1 MFIFACFV
9 QNVKFWRSQFKK
21 VGMAFS
27 EFYLSVLGPLRVLRE
42 RRFKALKV
50 PLSESFFTIEMLI
63 FVNFVKTKLSTST
76 VSEGGRDTFSVKY
89 LRKYEI

>member
-1 MFIFACFV
+1 MFIFATFV
-9 QNVKFWRSQFKK
+9 QNVNFWRSQFKK

-27 EFYLSVLGPLRVLRE
+27 EFYLSVLGPLQVLRE
-42 RRFKALKV
+42 RCFKALKV